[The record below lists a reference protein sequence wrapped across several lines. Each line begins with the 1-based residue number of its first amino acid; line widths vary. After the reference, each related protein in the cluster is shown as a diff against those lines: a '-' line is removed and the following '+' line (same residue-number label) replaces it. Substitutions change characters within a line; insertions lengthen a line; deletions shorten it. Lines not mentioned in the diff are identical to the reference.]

1 MFADSVWQ
9 RLTVNLA
16 NACVSWVPY
25 FMIRDKSALKSLRL
39 SSIGV
44 ESIMS
49 RVFQH
54 AIQHAIR
61 RYIYD
66 REGMQDS
73 DRIPRIAPIIS
84 AIMHSMTKR
93 EYPRSCQILT
103 LSLSSIMS
111 RKYRTI
117 RNGDTFRQPV
127 YVSYQINSTRH
138 DSLAMIYHMVC
149 ITHLC
154 HAVSAR

>member
-1 MFADSVWQ
+1 MFLECISLWYAITA
-9 RLTVNLA
+9 R
-16 NACVSWVPY
+16 
-25 FMIRDKSALKSLRL
+25 LRL
-39 SSIGV
+39 SLIGV

-49 RVFQH
+49 HVFH
-54 AIQHAIR
+54 HVLSFSMRYAGTHTRTMRESR
-61 RYIYD
+61 RNADY
-66 REGMQDS
+66 

-84 AIMHSMTKR
+84 AIMHSVTKR

-103 LSLSSIMS
+103 PFLSSIMS
-111 RKYRTI
+111 GKHRMI

-127 YVSYQINSTRH
+127 HVSYQINSTRH